1 MGFYT
6 NVSLKGNR
14 VLYRGYRKGQR
25 VQESVEYNPTLFVNS
40 PSPTEYK
47 TLDGKYVESFRPGTI
62 KDCRDF
68 VRDYDGVKGFNI
80 YGNTDY
86 VYQFIGDLFR
96 DEIDYDPSLIRV
108 AYLDIETTCEGGF
121 PDVDR
126 PNEQVTVIT
135 VIVGDETHVLGLG
148 DYTIDDSDVHC
159 HHFSDERDLL
169 SSFIEIWKRLDPDIV
184 TGWNVKFFDIAYLF
198 SRIRRVLGENDANR
212 LSPWGMTREHV
223 VRTKHGEK
231 TAVDLIGISILDYLD
246 LYQTFTYVNQE
257 SYKLDHIAQVEL
269 GERKIAYDE
278 YDSIA
283 DFYKKDF
290 PKFVQYNHQDTVL
303 IQKLE
308 DKMKLLELALALAYA
323 AKVNFTDVFS
333 QVRTWD
339 QIIYH
344 HLRSNNIVIPMK
356 RGSKKDEQY
365 AGAYVKEPITG
376 KHNWVMSFDLNSLYP
391 HLIMQYNI
399 SPETKIKMSEED
411 LFGMGPD
418 NILKTHSE
426 MYWKKCHNKLERF
439 KAMGYSVAA
448 NGTCYTKKTQGFLPE
463 LMEKMYQE
471 RKHYK
476 KLMIAAQK
484 EKESLMKSGALGA
497 DTRKLIEQKEYEI
510 SKYHNFQLVRK
521 IQLNSAYGAIGN
533 QYFRYFDVDMA
544 EAITLSGQLSI
555 RWIINHLNE
564 FLNTTLETT
573 DEDYIVASDT
583 DSVYLTL
590 DGLVRKFLPDETDT
604 NKIVD
609 FLDKSSQK
617 ILQPFIDKKYQELAD
632 LMNAYDNKM
641 VMERE
646 CIADKGIWTAKKRYM
661 LNVFDSEGIRYE
673 TPKMKIMGIETT
685 RSSTP
690 QIVRDALKK
699 AIRIMMS
706 GDEDELIEFV
716 ANFKRDF
723 MSQPVENI
731 AFPRS
736 CNNMDNYRD
745 PTTIWR
751 KSTPIAVKGGL
762 VYNHFVNEWDLGA
775 KYVRIQEGDKIKFVS
790 LKEQN
795 PFGCNVISFPASP
808 PKEFELEKYADYNKQ
823 FETSFLDPLSVII
836 SHIGWNYERKAV
848 LF

>member
-47 TLDGKYVESFRPGTI
+47 TLDGKYVEPFRPGTI

-96 DEIDYDPSLIRV
+96 DEIDYDPSLIRI

-135 VIVGDETHVLGLG
+135 IIVGDETHVLGLG
-148 DYTIDDSDVHC
+148 DYTIDDNDVHC

-169 SSFIEIWKRLDPDIV
+169 SSFIEIWRRLDPDIV

-344 HLRSNNIVIPMK
+344 HLRSKNIVIPMK
-356 RGSKKDEQY
+356 KGSKKDEQY
-365 AGAYVKEPITG
+365 AGAYVKDPITG

-399 SPETKIKMSEED
+399 SPETKIQEDKNYSITPDSILSGKNPSEHV
-411 LFGMGPD
+411 
-418 NILKTHSE
+418 HS
-426 MYWKKCHNKLERF
+426 L
-439 KAMGYSVAA
+439 AA
-448 NGTCYTKKTQGFLPE
+448 NGTRYTKKYQGFLPE

-476 KLMIAAQK
+476 KLMIDAQK
-484 EKESLMKSGALGA
+484 KKEKNPNDKSLDM
-497 DTRKLIEQKEYEI
+497 DI

-555 RWIINHLNE
+555 RWIINHLND

-573 DEDYIVASDT
+573 DEDYVVASDT

-604 NKIVD
+604 TKIVD
-609 FLDKSSQK
+609 FLDKSSEK

-673 TPKMKIMGIETT
+673 SPKMKIMGIETT

-716 ANFKRDF
+716 ADFKRDF

-736 CNNMDNYRD
+736 CNNLDNYRD

-751 KSTPIAVKGGL
+751 KSTPIAVKGAL
-762 VYNHFVNEWDLGA
+762 VYNHFIDEWDLNA
-775 KYVRIQEGDKIKFVS
+775 KYESVREGDKIKFVS

-795 PFGCNVISFPASP
+795 PFGCNVISFPASA
-808 PKEFELEKYADYNKQ
+808 PKEFELEKYANYSKQ